1 MNGLVKEHNVHSVTD
16 DLVVNAIEKHLAI
29 IRFDVNRRVAYVNE
43 LFASSMGYH
52 SRDMQGMHHK
62 KFCFPSFANSPE
74 YEAFWANLFAGN
86 SYQGKIERIDAHGNR
101 LWLEATYMPV
111 FSDDGSEVIG
121 VSKVATNITGR
132 QNQIV
137 KMADHLKDMSQ
148 QLNSRSEV
156 GMVRSKELL
165 STIERISHESR
176 ENANN
181 LENLQ
186 NQANFITGIV
196 KTIRDIASQTN
207 LLALNAA
214 IEAARAGEHGRGFD
228 VVAKEVRKLSE
239 KVAHSITE
247 VKENID
253 SIVNEVGKVTGSIA
267 RISESVEESQKQIDI
282 AMQEFDAISNAA
294 GDLDIQAQEFV
305 TKI

>member
-1 MNGLVKEHNVHSVTD
+1 MNGTFKEQHQHLVTD
-16 DLVVNAIEKHLAI
+16 ELVVRAIEQHLAI
-29 IRFDVNRRVAYVNE
+29 IRFDVNRRVAFVNE
-43 LFASSMGYH
+43 LFANTMGYH
-52 SRDMQGMHHK
+52 SREMQGMHHK
-62 KFCFPSFANSPE
+62 KFCYPSFANSLE
-74 YEAFWANLFAGN
+74 YEEFWGHLLAGK

-111 FSDDGSEVIG
+111 YSEDGSQVIG
-121 VSKVATNITGR
+121 VSKVATNITER

-148 QLNSRSEV
+148 QLNSRSEM
-156 GMVRSKELL
+156 GMIRSKELL
-165 STIERISHESR
+165 STIERISHESK
-176 ENANN
+176 ENGTN

-196 KTIRDIASQTN
+196 KTIKDIASQTN

-239 KVAHSITE
+239 KVALSITE
-247 VKENID
+247 VKDNID
-253 SIVNEVGKVTGSIA
+253 SIVKEVGKVTDSIA
-267 RISESVEESQKQIDI
+267 RITQSVDESQEQIDT
-282 AMQEFDAISNAA
+282 AMQEFDEISNSAR
-294 GDLDIQAQEFV
+294 DLDKQAQEFV